1 MSDFRYTV
9 YKREFPT
16 LMKMVELYDFVNP
29 HEAQAYAMKVL
40 AAAPPYTLVG
50 VWDNEMEQVVKSW

>member
-1 MSDFRYTV
+1 
-9 YKREFPT
+9 
-16 LMKMVELYDFVNP
+16 MKMVELYDFVNP